1 MSKLTLKDEEIF
13 FGFIHA
19 DGSREGFIK
28 NQPTVEQ
35 LQKVWELRPELFAS
49 TCECGETNFIFSHI
63 VKVNALILTQ
73 VETSYVEFICPICG
87 KRTKLGANCQLAHF
101 RIDFL
106 KKYSSPEF
114 KHETQSGR
122 RI

>member
-35 LQKVWELRPELFAS
+35 LQKVWELSPELFAG
-49 TCECGETNFIFSHI
+49 TCGCGATNFVFGHV
-63 VKVNALILTQ
+63 VKVNALIPTQ
-73 VETSYVEFICPICG
+73 VETSCVEFICPVCG
-87 KRTKLGANCQLAHF
+87 KRTKLGANYQLAQF

-106 KKYSSPEF
+106 KKFSEKF
-114 KHETQSGR
+114 
-122 RI
+122 